1 MSKDTKSPENPPQN
15 NDNDKNDDND
25 SIANDYDDNDLI
37 SSENTT
43 PAAQPTTPQINASP
57 VKSSSKTES
66 KSQSESQ
73 QKLSPKSEPK
83 SQSQQKSPPPPP
95 PPPQQKTETK
105 NVATSPLTQQPPSN
119 RTMAIAP
126 APTNALSVATA
137 LATPPSVV
145 VVSQQPQKKTNK
157 YAEMWKLDP
166 TVDPKT
172 GKTYRILPVVAEGI
186 INKSTQMQTPTQT
199 ATPYITCGKQ
209 VMVYADIK
217 NTNVK
222 PIHII
227 R

>member
-1 MSKDTKSPENPPQN
+1 MSTNSQEKPQEIN
-15 NDNDKNDDND
+15 NDDGK
-25 SIANDYDDNDLI
+25 SIGDISNLSDLL

-43 PAAQPTTPQINASP
+43 PSVSA
-57 VKSSSKTES
+57 KSVD
-66 KSQSESQ
+66 
-73 QKLSPKSEPK
+73 PKSVDPK
-83 SQSQQKSPPPPP
+83 SVDAVDAKSVDAKSTTSIKKPSQNIVGV
-95 PPPQQKTETK
+95 QKTDM
-105 NVATSPLTQQPPSN
+105 ATSPMQVVSPLQ
-119 RTMAIAP
+119 IAP
-126 APTNALSVATA
+126 NASTPAQVA
-137 LATPPSVV
+137 PSVV
-145 VVSQQPQKKTNK
+145 VVVPQQPQKKTNK

-186 INKSTQMQTPTQT
+186 INKSTQMQTATQT